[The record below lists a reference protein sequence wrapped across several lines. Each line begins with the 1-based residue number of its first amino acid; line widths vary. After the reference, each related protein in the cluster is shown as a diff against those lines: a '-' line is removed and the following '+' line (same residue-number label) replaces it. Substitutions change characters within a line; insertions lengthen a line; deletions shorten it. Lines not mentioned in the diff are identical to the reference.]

1 MQTLAIWL
9 QTSRLSNFASL
20 SKIMSIRQFNGH
32 KPDIHSSAYVD
43 QDAVVMGEV
52 SIASDV
58 SVWPCAVIRG
68 DVNHI
73 KIGSRTNVQ
82 DGSVLHVTHASEEYS
97 SATGTPL
104 LIGEDVTIGH
114 KVVLHACTIG
124 NRCLIGMGSIILDN
138 AVIEDEVMVAAGS
151 VVTPGKTLES
161 GFLYVGNPA
170 RQKRKLSEKE
180 ITFLSYSA
188 KNYVA
193 LSKQMADEYS

>member
-1 MQTLAIWL
+1 
-9 QTSRLSNFASL
+9 
-20 SKIMSIRQFNGH
+20 MSIRQFNGH
-32 KPDIHSSAYVD
+32 QPDIDSSAYVD

-52 SIASDV
+52 SIGSDV

-73 KIGSRTNVQ
+73 KIGSGSNIQ

-104 LIGEDVTIGH
+104 IIGMEVTVGH
-114 KVVLHACTIG
+114 KAVLHACTIG
-124 NRCLIGMGSIILDN
+124 NRCLIGMGSIVLDN

-151 VVTPGKTLES
+151 VVTPGKVLKS

-170 RQKRKLSEKE
+170 RQKRELSPKE
-180 ITFLSYSA
+180 ISFLSYSA
-188 KNYVA
+188 KNYVV
-193 LSKQMADEYS
+193 LSKRMAEQYS

>member
-1 MQTLAIWL
+1 M
-9 QTSRLSNFASL
+9 
-20 SKIMSIRQFNGH
+20 
-32 KPDIHSSAYVD
+32 
-43 QDAVVMGEV
+43 
-52 SIASDV
+52 
-58 SVWPCAVIRG
+58 IRG

-73 KIGSRTNVQ
+73 HIGSGTNIQ

-124 NRCLIGMGSIILDN
+124 DRSLIGMGSIVLDN
-138 AVIEDEVMVAAGS
+138 AVIENEVMVAAGS
-151 VVTPGKTLES
+151 VVTPGKVLES

-170 RQKRKLSEKE
+170 RQKRELSQKE
-180 ITFLSYSA
+180 IAFLSYSA

-193 LSKQMADEYS
+193 LSKQMAEEYP